1 MIHTLN
7 SDSSIQLPSMLSE
20 DLQNKTLYLST
31 LNKLSNCPLNTERI
45 ANSLKKRLQLGA
57 LRQQKSNELCY
68 VNVLFY
74 S

>member
-7 SDSSIQLPSMLSE
+7 TDSSIELPSMLSE

-45 ANSLKKRLQLGA
+45 ANSLKKMITTWGF
-57 LRQQKSNELCY
+57 KTTK
-68 VNVLFY
+68 V
-74 S
+74 